1 MFFLLIFYFLKDSF
15 FYSLVY
21 DPSNQTLLA
30 DKGRIE
36 IGNRHQA
43 IIPDLLN
50 EKNKNDLETMECDDD
65 ESGNGGVEDD
75 EEKMDDGIG
84 NEEKNGHEVFLFF
97 DIGLILG

>member
-1 MFFLLIFYFLKDSF
+1 
-15 FYSLVY
+15 
-21 DPSNQTLLA
+21 LA

-65 ESGNGGVEDD
+65 GSGNGGVEDD

-84 NEEKNGHEVFLFF
+84 NEEKNGHEVFF
-97 DIGLILG
+97 